1 MKVTTSVPASSG
13 STPKCAGWNNGAQFV
28 PVKKSTG
35 ETARKKSSA
44 GRISAMTMPTVVN
57 TETSAASPRIAL
69 MMSSPILRRRTPRLG
84 RAWAWTMSPAA
95 IG

>member
-13 STPKCAGWNNGAQFV
+13 STPKCAGWERSGDQSV

-57 TETSAASPRIAL
+57 TETSACEPEDR
-69 MMSSPILRRRTPRLG
+69 P
-84 RAWAWTMSPAA
+84 
-95 IG
+95 